1 MMVRAMGFNQM
12 KLLPS
17 FAHHVGD
24 SSSPFNAG
32 ANPDSPTLGFLA
44 ALAPPDIGLVSLI
57 DKSSNVAM
65 RLDDLK
71 LEFFIA

>member
-1 MMVRAMGFNQM
+1 MGFTQM

-17 FAHHVGD
+17 FAHDVGS
-24 SSSPFNAG
+24 SSSPFDPG
-32 ANPDSPTLGFLA
+32 ANPDRPTPGFCA
-44 ALAPPDIGLVSLI
+44 APAPPDIGLVSLI

-65 RLDDLK
+65 RLDNLK